1 MTLELFFRLL
11 GLIAVIALG
20 WVGVRRGWLEGA
32 AGLRALGN
40 AAFLI
45 FVPALLFR
53 TTARVDLAALPW
65 RLLLAYF
72 GPVVGWMLAVWA
84 WERRQLRRA
93 CPDGVPLARVAE
105 PTARAITLS
114 FGNGVQMGL
123 PFSAALFGEAGL
135 RLHVAIV
142 SVHALT
148 LLSVL
153 TVLVETDLAHATAR
167 DSGQPHSLLATLG
180 STVRQTVIHPVV
192 LPVLAGLAWNLA
204 GLPLPQVMDQTLQMV
219 GQAGV
224 PLCLVLIGASL
235 AQHGMGGQLGTA
247 LRLSA
252 LKMLALPLLV
262 LGVAHW
268 GFGLDGLPLAVLVVA
283 ASLPTGSN
291 ALLFAQRYRVREVE
305 AGSTIVVSTLAFAA
319 VVPLWLTVLKVFF
332 GGF

>member
-1 MTLELFFRLL
+1 MTLDLFLRLL

-20 WVGVRRGWLEGA
+20 WAGARRGWLEGA

-72 GPVVGWMLAVWA
+72 GPVVAWMLGVWA
-84 WERRQLRRA
+84 WQRQRLLRA
-93 CPDGVPLARVAE
+93 SGGSPPLARVPE
-105 PTARAITLS
+105 PTVRAITLS

-142 SVHALT
+142 SVHALI

-153 TVLVETDLAHATAR
+153 TVLVELDLAQATAR
-167 DSGQPHSLLATLG
+167 DSGRRRSLLATLAT
-180 STVRQTVIHPVV
+180 TVRQTVIHPVV

-204 GLPLPQVMDQTLQMV
+204 GLPMPAVLDGTLQMV
-219 GQAGV
+219 GQAAV

-235 AQHGMGGQLGTA
+235 AQQGLGGQLGTA

-252 LKMLALPLLV
+252 LKMLVLPALV
-262 LGVAHW
+262 LGVSHW
-268 GFGLDGLPLAVLVVA
+268 GFGLAGLPLAVLVVA
-283 ASLPTGSN
+283 AALPTGSN
-291 ALLFAQRYRVREVE
+291 ALLFAQRYRTGE
-305 AGSTIVVSTLAFAA
+305 AQASSTIVVSTLAFTA
-319 VVPLWLTVLKVFF
+319 VVPFWLGVLGAF